1 MKRTGFTVLPLHG
14 GHAPAWLISRMEKLS
29 KEITW
34 LIIDE
39 YGTGELLRR
48 ISNPYWFQAFGCVLG
63 FDWHSSGLT
72 TVVTGVLKRVLSYEK
87 YGIEVAGGK
96 GRASVRT
103 QFEID
108 KMGKDFNLSSS
119 SIERLKYASR
129 ICAKVDNS
137 AIQAGYPLYHHAF
150 FLTDR
155 GEWSIVQQG
164 MCSQDRTARRY
175 HWLSEGLE
183 GFIIEPHK
191 AIVGDVKKP
200 LVLNMTARDAEEN
213 RKICVD
219 LVKGNPNNLIS
230 SIKRIGISSTLDS
243 WTHDHGSA
251 SISNVDG
258 FLMPKRLNW
267 EIFKRLYDFQPRD
280 YEELLSFKGV
290 GPSVVR
296 ALALVSE
303 LTYGKAASWRDPV
316 KYSFAFGGKDGV
328 PRPIDKREMDSAI
341 SILNDAIEQARID
354 QKERIKALKRLQSFV
369 ATEISP

>member
-72 TVVTGVLKRVLSYEK
+72 TVVTGVLKRVLSSEK

-96 GRASVRT
+96 GRASMKT
-103 QFEID
+103 KFEID
-108 KMGKDFNLSSS
+108 KVGEGFNLSSS

-150 FLTDR
+150 FLTDK

-175 HWLSEGLE
+175 HWLSEDLE

-213 RKICVD
+213 RKTCVD
-219 LVKGNPNNLIS
+219 LVKENPNNLIS
-230 SIKRIGISSTLDS
+230 SIKSIGIPSTLDS
-243 WTHDHGSA
+243 WTQDHGSA
-251 SISNVDG
+251 RISNVDG

-267 EIFKRLYDFQPRD
+267 EVFKRLYDFQPKD

-290 GPSVVR
+290 GPSVVK

-328 PRPIDKREMDSAI
+328 PKPIDKREMDSAI
-341 SILNDAIEQARID
+341 SILNDAVEQAKID
-354 QKERIKALKRLQSFV
+354 QKERIQALKRLQRFV
-369 ATEISP
+369 IMG

>member
-1 MKRTGFTVLPLHG
+1 LKRTGFTVLPLHG